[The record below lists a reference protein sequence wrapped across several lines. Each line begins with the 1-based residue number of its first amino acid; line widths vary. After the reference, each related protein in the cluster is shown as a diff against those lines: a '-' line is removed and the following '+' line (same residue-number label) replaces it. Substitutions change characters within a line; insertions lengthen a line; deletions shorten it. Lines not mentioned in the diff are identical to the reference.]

1 MKWYWDVLSGIKMT
15 NNNEATNV
23 NLIIGCVY
31 RCKKRPKQSKTDAK
45 FPIEPCVTDTARKN
59 HCAHKVLNK
68 RFLFVDSDFCQLACC
83 LKLCS
88 ARNSI
93 AMLASKESARIGY
106 NPKPLIISN
115 WIKLVW
121 IFDVSPIQPARITVH
136 TRCSTSGSC
145 SLTAIFASLRA
156 A

>member
-1 MKWYWDVLSGIKMT
+1 MT

-31 RCKKRPKQSKTDAK
+31 RCKKRPKQSETDAE
-45 FPIEPCVTDTARKN
+45 FPIEPCVTDDARKN

-83 LKLCS
+83 LELCS

-115 WIKLVW
+115 WIKLV
-121 IFDVSPIQPARITVH
+121 
-136 TRCSTSGSC
+136 
-145 SLTAIFASLRA
+145 
-156 A
+156 